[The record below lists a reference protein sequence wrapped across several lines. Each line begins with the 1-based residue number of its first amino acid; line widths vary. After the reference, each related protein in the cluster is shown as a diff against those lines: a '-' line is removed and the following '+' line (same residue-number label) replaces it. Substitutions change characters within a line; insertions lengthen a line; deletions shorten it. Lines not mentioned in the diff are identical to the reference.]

1 MTKDLINDSESNE
14 GEALVDNGWIKNTK
28 SEIKKRFTG
37 QDDVKEILD
46 RIGLKK
52 GDNFS
57 NVLELPGQ
65 AKVTK
70 I

>member
-1 MTKDLINDSESNE
+1 MAKDPINDSEDNE